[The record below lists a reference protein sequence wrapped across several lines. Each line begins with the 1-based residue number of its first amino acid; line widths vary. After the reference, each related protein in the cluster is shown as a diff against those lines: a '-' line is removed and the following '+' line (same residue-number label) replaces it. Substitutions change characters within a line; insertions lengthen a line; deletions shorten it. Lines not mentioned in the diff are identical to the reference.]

1 MRLKMKAIEIR
12 NKYLNFFKE
21 HGHSVIPSAPLIPE
35 NDPSVLFNTAGM
47 QPLVPYLLG
56 EKHPLG
62 TRLTDY
68 QKCVRTNDIDEVGDN
83 RHLTYFEMLGNWSL
97 GDYFKEE
104 SIQMSFDFLTKE
116 LQIPVEKLSVTVFAG
131 DKDCPRDE
139 LAAECW
145 KKAGILDGHI
155 YYYGKDD
162 NWWIAGEEGPCGPD
176 TEMFYDTGKPA
187 CGPECQP
194 SCDCGK
200 YVEIWN
206 NVFMEYF
213 KDKDGKYT
221 KLKQKNVDTGLGLER
236 MTMLL
241 QGKETP
247 FDTEIFKPV
256 MDKLVELQKV
266 DIIESRRIVA
276 EHLRSSMMIISDG
289 GRPSNVDRGYV
300 LRRLIRRM
308 VRHMNKLQIN
318 LDEISTLIDIN
329 VENLKEMYPE
339 LEKNAETIKNV
350 IIEEKNKFVKTL
362 SHGEKE
368 FQKEMN
374 KAKEQ
379 GKTMIDGQV
388 VFKLYDTYGFPPEVT
403 KELANENGMTVDMK
417 KFDELFKAHQEK
429 SRMGS
434 EQKFKG
440 GLAEQNDVT
449 IAYHT
454 ATHLLNAALKQVLGP
469 DTHQRGSNITVE
481 RMRFDFNCD
490 HKMTDEEKKQ
500 TEDLVNKWIKEA
512 IPVTVEKMKKE
523 DAIKSG
529 AECMFIEKYP
539 DVVTV
544 YSIGDVSKELCGG
557 PHVKNTSELGTFKI
571 KKEEASSAGVRRIKA
586 ILERKN

>member
-1 MRLKMKAIEIR
+1 MKAIEIR

-97 GDYFKEE
+97 GDYFKKE

-131 DKDCPRDE
+131 DKDCPRDDV
-139 LAAECW
+139 AAECW

-155 YYYGKDD
+155 YFYGKDD

-187 CGPECQP
+187 CGPDCQP

-213 KDKDGKYT
+213 KDKDGNYT
-221 KLKQKNVDTGLGLER
+221 KLSQKNVDTGMGLER
-236 MTMLL
+236 ITFLL

-247 FDTEIFKPV
+247 FDTELFKPV
-256 MDKLVELQKV
+256 MDKLVELQKE

-276 EHLRSSMMIISDG
+276 EHLRSSMMIIADG

-308 VRHMNKLQIN
+308 VRHINKLQIN

-339 LEKNAETIKNV
+339 LEANGEIIKSV

-362 SHGEKE
+362 EHGEKE
-368 FQKEMN
+368 FQKELN
-374 KAKEQ
+374 KAKQQ
-379 GKTMIDGQV
+379 GKDIIDGQV

-403 KELANENGMTVDMK
+403 KELAQENEIAVDMK
-417 KFDELFKAHQEK
+417 KFDELFKVHQEK
-429 SRMGS
+429 SRAGS

-440 GLAEQNDVT
+440 GLAEQNDIT

-454 ATHLLNAALKQVLGP
+454 ATHLLNAALKVVLGP
-469 DTHQRGSNITVE
+469 DTHQKGSNITTE

-490 HKMTDEEKKQ
+490 HKMTDEEKQK
-500 TEDLVNKWIKEA
+500 TEDLVNQWIKDA
-512 IPVTVEKMKKE
+512 LPVTVEEMKKE
-523 DAIKSG
+523 DAVKSG

-539 DVVTV
+539 DTVTV
-544 YSIGDVSKELCGG
+544 YTIGNVSKELCGG

-571 KKEEASSAGVRRIKA
+571 KKEEACSAGIRRIKA
-586 ILERKN
+586 VLEK

>member
-1 MRLKMKAIEIR
+1 MKAIEIR
-12 NKYLNFFKE
+12 NKYLEFFKK
-21 HGHSVIPSAPLIPE
+21 HGHAVIPSAPLIPE

-56 EKHPLG
+56 EKHPSG

-116 LQIPVEKLSVTVFAG
+116 LEIPVEKLSVTCFAG
-131 DKDCPRDE
+131 DEDCPKDE
-139 LAAECW
+139 ISANCW
-145 KKAGILDGHI
+145 EKAGIAKDHI
-155 YYYGKDD
+155 YFYGKDD

-187 CGPECQP
+187 CSEDCQP

-213 KDKDGKYT
+213 KDKNGYS

-236 MTMLL
+236 MAMLL

-247 FDTEIFKPV
+247 FDTELFAPV
-256 MDKLVELQKV
+256 MEKIKELQKR

-289 GRPSNVDRGYV
+289 GRPSNIDRGYV

-308 VRHMNKLQIN
+308 IRHLNKL
-318 LDEISTLIDIN
+318 EIDLNELSTLIDTN
-329 VENLKEMYPE
+329 VDNLKEMYPE
-339 LEKNAETIKNV
+339 LEKNRDIIKTV
-350 IIEEKNKFVKTL
+350 ILEEKDKFVKTL
-362 SHGEKE
+362 AHGERE
-368 FQKEMN
+368 FQKEIKKLGDN
-374 KAKEQ
+374 KK
-379 GKTMIDGQV
+379 IPGQV

-403 KELANENGMTVDMK
+403 KELAKENGYEIDLK
-417 KFDELFKAHQEK
+417 EFEELFKKHQEK
-429 SRMGS
+429 SRLGA

-440 GLAEQNDVT
+440 GLADQSENT

-454 ATHLLNAALKQVLGP
+454 ATHLLNAALKVVLGP
-469 DTHQRGSNITVE
+469 DTHQRGSNITAE

-490 HKMTDEEKKQ
+490 HKLTDEEKQK
-500 TEDLVNKWIKEA
+500 TEELVNKWIKEEL
-512 IPVTVEKMKKE
+512 PVTVETMKKE
-523 DAIKSG
+523 DAVKSG

-539 DVVTV
+539 DEVTV

-557 PHVKNTSELGTFKI
+557 PHVKNTRELGRFKI
-571 KKEEASSAGVRRIKA
+571 KKEESSSSGVRRIKA
-586 ILERKN
+586 VLIKE

>member
-1 MRLKMKAIEIR
+1 MKAIEIR
-12 NKYLNFFKE
+12 NKYLNFFKN
-21 HGHSVIPSAPLIPE
+21 HGHSVIPSASLIPE

-139 LAAECW
+139 VAAECW

-187 CGPECQP
+187 CGPDCQP

-221 KLKQKNVDTGLGLER
+221 KLAQKNVDTGLGLER
-236 MTMLL
+236 MAMLL

-247 FDTEIFKPV
+247 FDTELFKPV
-256 MDKLVELQKV
+256 MDKLLELEKV

-339 LEKNAETIKNV
+339 LDANRETIKSV
-350 IIEEKNKFVKTL
+350 IIEEKNKFIKTL
-362 SHGEKE
+362 AHGEKE
-368 FQKEMN
+368 FQKEM
-374 KAKEQ
+374 KKSKEQ
-379 GKTMIDGQV
+379 GKSMIDGQV

-403 KELANENGMTVDMK
+403 KELAKENEMTVDMK
-417 KFDELFKAHQEK
+417 MFDELFKAHQEK

-440 GLAEQNDVT
+440 GLAEQNDIT

-454 ATHLLNAALKQVLGP
+454 ATHLLNAALKIVLGP
-469 DTHQRGSNITVE
+469 DTHQRGSNITVD

-490 HKMTDEEKKQ
+490 HKMTDEEKQK
-500 TEDLVNKWIKEA
+500 TEDLVNQWIKEGL
-512 IPVTVEKMKKE
+512 PVTVEEMKKE
-523 DAIKSG
+523 EAVKSG

-539 DVVTV
+539 DIVTV
-544 YSIGDVSKELCGG
+544 YSIGNVSKELCGG
-557 PHVKNTSELGTFKI
+557 PHVKNTIELGTFKI

-586 ILERKN
+586 ILVK

>member
-1 MRLKMKAIEIR
+1 MKAIEIR
-12 NKYLNFFKE
+12 NKYLEFFKR
-21 HGHSVIPSAPLIPE
+21 HGHAVIPSAPLIPE
-35 NDPSVLFNTAGM
+35 NDPSVLFTTAGM

-56 EKHPLG
+56 EKHPEG

-104 SIQMSFDFLTKE
+104 SLQMSFEFLTKE
-116 LQIPVEKLSVTVFAG
+116 LGIPVEKLSVTCFAG
-131 DKDCPRDE
+131 DEDCPRDE
-139 LAAECW
+139 IAANAW
-145 KKAGILDGHI
+145 KKAGILENHI

-187 CGPECQP
+187 CSDDCQP

-213 KDKDGKYT
+213 KDKNGYS

-247 FDTEIFKPV
+247 FDTELFAPIMK
-256 MDKLVELQKV
+256 KLEELQKI
-266 DIIESRRIVA
+266 DSIESRRIVA
-276 EHLRSSMMIISDG
+276 EHLRSSMMIVSDG
-289 GRPSNVDRGYV
+289 GRPSNLDRGYV

-308 VRHMNKLQIN
+308 IRHMNKLQIN
-318 LDEISTLIDIN
+318 LDELSTLIDIN
-329 VENLKEMYPE
+329 VDNLKEMYPD
-339 LEKNAETIKNV
+339 LAKNKEIIKSV
-350 IIEEKNKFVKTL
+350 ILEEKEKFVKTL
-362 SHGEKE
+362 VNGERE
-368 FQKEMN
+368 FQKEIN
-374 KAKEQ
+374 KLKDTKKLS
-379 GKTMIDGQV
+379 GKV

-403 KELANENGMTVDMK
+403 KELAKESGYEIDMK
-417 KFDELFKAHQEK
+417 EFEELFKAHQEK
-429 SRMGS
+429 SRAGS

-440 GLAEQNDVT
+440 GLAEQNEIT

-454 ATHLLNAALKQVLGP
+454 ATHLLNAALKQVIGENA
-469 DTHQRGSNITVE
+469 HQRGSNITVD

-490 HKMTDEEKKQ
+490 HKMTDEEKRK
-500 TEDLVNKWIKEA
+500 TENLVNKWIQEGL
-512 IPVTVEKMKKE
+512 PVTKEEMKKE

-539 DVVTV
+539 DIVTV
-544 YSIGDVSKELCGG
+544 YTIGDVSKELCGG
-557 PHVKNTSELGTFKI
+557 PHVNNTKELGKFKI
-571 KKEEASSAGVRRIKA
+571 KKEESSSSGVRRIKA
-586 ILERKN
+586 VLIKE

>member
-1 MRLKMKAIEIR
+1 MKAIEIR
-12 NKYLNFFKE
+12 NKYLNFFKK
-21 HGHSVIPSAPLIPE
+21 HGHAVIPSASLIPE
-35 NDPSVLFNTAGM
+35 NDPSVLFTTAGM

-56 EKHPLG
+56 EKHPSG

-68 QKCVRTNDIDEVGDN
+68 QKCLRTNDIEEVGDN

-131 DKDCPRDE
+131 DEDCSRDE
-139 LAAECW
+139 VAAECW

-187 CGPECQP
+187 CGPDCQP

-213 KDKDGKYT
+213 KSKDGKYS
-221 KLKQKNVDTGLGLER
+221 KLAQRNVDTGLGLER

-247 FDTEIFKPV
+247 FDTELFKPV
-256 MDKLVELQKV
+256 MDKLSELQKV
-266 DIIESRRIVA
+266 DNIESRRIIA

-289 GRPSNVDRGYV
+289 GRPSNIDRGYV

-308 VRHMNKLQIN
+308 IRHMNKLQIDLSELTN
-318 LDEISTLIDIN
+318 LIDVNID
-329 VENLKEMYPE
+329 NLKEMYPD
-339 LEKNAETIKNV
+339 LEKNRETIKNV
-350 IIEEKNKFVKTL
+350 INEEKDKFVKTL
-362 SHGEKE
+362 NHGEKE
-368 FQKEMN
+368 FNKEIQ
-374 KAKEQ
+374 KAKQE
-379 GKTMIDGQV
+379 GKNKIDAKI
-388 VFKLYDTYGFPPEVT
+388 VFRLYDTYGFPPEVT
-403 KELANENGMTVDMK
+403 KELAEENNMEVDLEGFEK
-417 KFDELFKAHQEK
+417 LFKAHQEK

-434 EQKFKG
+434 TQKFKG
-440 GLAEQNDVT
+440 GLADQNEKT

-454 ATHLLNAALKQVLGP
+454 ATHLLHQALRTVLG
-469 DTHQRGSNITVE
+469 DHVKQSGSNITEE
-481 RMRFDFNCD
+481 RLRFDFT
-490 HKMTDEEKKQ
+490 HPQKMTKEEIKEV
-500 TEDLVNKWIKEA
+500 EDLVNEQIKRDLK
-512 IPVTVEKMKKE
+512 VTCEEMSYE
-523 DAIKSG
+523 DAKKSG
-529 AECMFIEKYP
+529 AIGLFTDKYG
-539 DVVTV
+539 DKVKV
-544 YSIGDVSKELCGG
+544 YTIGDFSKEICGG
-557 PHVKNTSELGTFKI
+557 PHVTHTGDMGRFKI
-571 KKEEASSAGVRRIKA
+571 KKEESSSSGVRRIKA
-586 ILERKN
+586 VLIKE

>member
-1 MRLKMKAIEIR
+1 MKAIDIR
-12 NKYLNFFKE
+12 NKYLKFFESK
-21 HGHSVIPSAPLIPE
+21 GHSVIPSAPLIPE
-35 NDPSVLFNTAGM
+35 NDPSVLFTTAGM

-56 EKHPLG
+56 QKHPAG

-68 QKCVRTNDIDEVGDN
+68 QKCVRTNDIEEVGDN

-116 LQIPVEKLSVTVFAG
+116 LQIPVEKLSVTVFKG
-131 DKDCPRDE
+131 DEDCPRDE
-139 LAAECW
+139 VAAECW

-187 CGPECQP
+187 CSENCQP

-213 KDKDGKYT
+213 KDKDGKYS
-221 KLKQKNVDTGLGLER
+221 KLSQRNVDTGLGLER

-247 FDTEIFKPV
+247 FDTELFKPV
-256 MDKLVELQKV
+256 MDKIAELQKV

-276 EHLRSSMMIISDG
+276 EHLRASMMIIADG

-300 LRRLIRRM
+300 LRRLIRRAI
-308 VRHMNKLQIN
+308 RHMNKLQID
-318 LDEISTLIDIN
+318 LTEISTLIAIY
-329 VENLKEMYPE
+329 VENLKEMYPD
-339 LEKNAETIKNV
+339 LETKKDE
-350 IIEEKNKFVKTL
+350 IIAVLVEEKDKFVKTL
-362 SHGEKE
+362 THGEKE
-368 FQKEMN
+368 FAKAMN
-374 KAKEQ
+374 NSKQA
-379 GKTMIDGQV
+379 GKNKIDGAV

-403 KELANENGMTVDMK
+403 KELAEENEMEVDMK
-417 KFDELFKAHQEK
+417 EFEELFKAHQEK
-429 SRMGS
+429 SRQGS
-434 EQKFKG
+434 AQKFKG
-440 GLAEQNDVT
+440 GLAGDSEIET
-449 IAYHT
+449 KYHT
-454 ATHLLNAALKQVLGP
+454 ATHLLNAALKLVLGA
-469 DTHQRGSNITVE
+469 DTHQRGSNITTE

-490 HKMTDEEKKQ
+490 HKMTDEEKQK
-500 TEDLVNKWIKEA
+500 TEEIVNKWIQEDL
-512 IPVTVEKMKKE
+512 PVTVEEMSKE
-523 DAIKSG
+523 DALKSG

-539 DVVTV
+539 DIVTV

-557 PHVKNTSELGTFKI
+557 PHVKHTGEIGTFKI
-571 KKEEASSAGVRRIKA
+571 KKEEASSAGIRRIKA
-586 ILERKN
+586 VIGD